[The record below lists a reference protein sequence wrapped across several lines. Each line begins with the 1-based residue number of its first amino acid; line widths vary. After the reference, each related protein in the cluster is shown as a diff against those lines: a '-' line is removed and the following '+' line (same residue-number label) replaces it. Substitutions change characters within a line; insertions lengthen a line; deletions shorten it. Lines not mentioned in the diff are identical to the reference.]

1 MILMVVF
8 LTACTNE
15 QWNRIDEES
24 KNFEFPSWSGE
35 EEDDKD

>member
-24 KNFEFPSWSGE
+24 KNIEFPSFLND
-35 EEDDKD
+35 EED